1 MEELRDKL
9 INIIN
14 ECNLPIE
21 GIYYIFK
28 DVFRELSDQYS
39 IVLQKERQ
47 EKILQEEITENKERE
62 KED

>member
-9 INIIN
+9 INTIN

-39 IVLQKERQ
+39 IVLQKQRQ
-47 EKILQEEITENKERE
+47 EKTSQEEITENKEQE

>member
-1 MEELRDKL
+1 MEELRDEL

-39 IVLQKERQ
+39 VVLQKQRQ
-47 EKILQEEITENKERE
+47 KETLQKEIAENKE

>member
-14 ECNLPIE
+14 ECNLSIE

-39 IVLQKERQ
+39 VVLQKQRQ
-47 EKILQEEITENKERE
+47 EKTSQEEITENKEQE

>member
-9 INIIN
+9 INTIN

-39 IVLQKERQ
+39 IVLQKQKQ
-47 EKILQEEITENKERE
+47 EKTSQEEITENKEQE

>member
-9 INIIN
+9 INMIN
-14 ECNLPIE
+14 ECDLP
-21 GIYYIFK
+21 IYYIFK

-39 IVLQKERQ
+39 VVLQKQRQ
-47 EKILQEEITENKERE
+47 EKTSQEEITEDKKQE

>member
-9 INIIN
+9 INTIN

-39 IVLQKERQ
+39 IVLQKQKQ
-47 EKILQEEITENKERE
+47 EKNSQEEITENKEQE

>member
-9 INIIN
+9 INTIN

-28 DVFRELSDQYS
+28 DIFRELSDQYS
-39 IVLQKERQ
+39 IVLQKQRQ
-47 EKILQEEITENKERE
+47 EKTSQEEITENKEQE

>member
-39 IVLQKERQ
+39 VVLQKQRQ
-47 EKILQEEITENKERE
+47 KETLQKEIAEDKE

>member
-1 MEELRDKL
+1 MEDLRNKL
-9 INIIN
+9 IDIIN

-39 IVLQKERQ
+39 VILQKR
-47 EKILQEEITENKERE
+47 KQEEIASQEKE

>member
-39 IVLQKERQ
+39 VVLQKQRQ
-47 EKILQEEITENKERE
+47 KEIAENKE

>member
-39 IVLQKERQ
+39 VVLQKQRQ
-47 EKILQEEITENKERE
+47 KETLQEEIAENKE

>member
-9 INIIN
+9 INMIN
-14 ECNLPIE
+14 ECDLPIE

>member
-9 INIIN
+9 INMIN

-39 IVLQKERQ
+39 IVLQKQRQ
-47 EKILQEEITENKERE
+47 EKISQEEITEDKKQE

>member
-9 INIIN
+9 INMIN
-14 ECNLPIE
+14 ECDLPIE

-47 EKILQEEITENKERE
+47 EKNLQEEITENKEQE

>member
-47 EKILQEEITENKERE
+47 EKISQEEITENKE
-62 KED
+62 

>member
-1 MEELRDKL
+1 MEELRDEL

-39 IVLQKERQ
+39 VVLQKQRQ
-47 EKILQEEITENKERE
+47 KEILQKEIAENKE

>member
-47 EKILQEEITENKERE
+47 EKISQEEITKNKEQE

>member
-39 IVLQKERQ
+39 IVLKKQRQ
-47 EKILQEEITENKERE
+47 EKTSQEEITENKEQE

>member
-1 MEELRDKL
+1 MWFTY
-9 INIIN
+9 
-14 ECNLPIE
+14 E

-39 IVLQKERQ
+39 VVLQKQRQ
-47 EKILQEEITENKERE
+47 ENTSQEEITEDKKQE

>member
-39 IVLQKERQ
+39 VVLQKQRQ
-47 EKILQEEITENKERE
+47 KETLQKEIAENKE

>member
-1 MEELRDKL
+1 MEELRDEL

-39 IVLQKERQ
+39 IVLQKQRQ
-47 EKILQEEITENKERE
+47 KETLQKEIVENKE

>member
-1 MEELRDKL
+1 MEDLRNKL

-39 IVLQKERQ
+39 VILQKQ
-47 EKILQEEITENKERE
+47 KQEEIASQKKE

>member
-47 EKILQEEITENKERE
+47 EKILQEEITENKEQE

>member
-28 DVFRELSDQYS
+28 DVLRELSDQYS

-47 EKILQEEITENKERE
+47 EKILQEEITENKEQE

>member
-9 INIIN
+9 INMIN
-14 ECNLPIE
+14 ECDLPIE

-39 IVLQKERQ
+39 IILQKERQ
-47 EKILQEEITENKERE
+47 EKTLQEEITENKEQE

>member
-9 INIIN
+9 INMIN
-14 ECNLPIE
+14 ECDLPIE

-39 IVLQKERQ
+39 VVLQKQRQ
-47 EKILQEEITENKERE
+47 KETLQKEIAEDKE

>member
-9 INIIN
+9 INMIN
-14 ECNLPIE
+14 ECDLPIE

-39 IVLQKERQ
+39 VVLQKQRQ
-47 EKILQEEITENKERE
+47 EKASQEGITEDKKQE

>member
-1 MEELRDKL
+1 MEELRDEL

-39 IVLQKERQ
+39 VVLQKQRQ
-47 EKILQEEITENKERE
+47 KETLQKEIAEDKE

>member
-47 EKILQEEITENKERE
+47 EKILQEEITENNEQE

>member
-1 MEELRDKL
+1 MEDLRNKL
-9 INIIN
+9 IDIIN
-14 ECNLPIE
+14 GCNLPIE

-39 IVLQKERQ
+39 VILQKR
-47 EKILQEEITENKERE
+47 KQEEIASQEKE

>member
-1 MEELRDKL
+1 MEDLRDKL

-39 IVLQKERQ
+39 IVLQKQKET
-47 EKILQEEITENKERE
+47 LQKEVTESKE

>member
-1 MEELRDKL
+1 MEELRDRL
-9 INIIN
+9 INMIN

-39 IVLQKERQ
+39 IVLQKQRQ
-47 EKILQEEITENKERE
+47 EKTSQEEVTENKEQE

>member
-1 MEELRDKL
+1 MEDLRNKL

-39 IVLQKERQ
+39 VILQKQ
-47 EKILQEEITENKERE
+47 KQEEIASQKKEE
-62 KED
+62 ED

>member
-39 IVLQKERQ
+39 IVLLKERQ
-47 EKILQEEITENKERE
+47 EKISQEEITKNKEQE

>member
-47 EKILQEEITENKERE
+47 EKISQEEITENKEQE

>member
-1 MEELRDKL
+1 MEDLRNKL
-9 INIIN
+9 IDIIN

-21 GIYYIFK
+21 SIYYIFK

-39 IVLQKERQ
+39 VILQKR
-47 EKILQEEITENKERE
+47 KQEEIASQEKE

>member
-1 MEELRDKL
+1 MDELRDKL

-47 EKILQEEITENKERE
+47 EKILQEEITENKEQE